1 MLLDARAWFRVALL
15 GLPAACSTMPPQTLP
30 PHVDHEFDARY
41 TVGQDGAL
49 RLPVTRRNLVIRELD
64 LQPAPIAEA
73 FGEGVRTL
81 RYRPGTTVTARG
93 ALRAYAKPD
102 GAMPTLEELLPG
114 AALRR

>member
-1 MLLDARAWFRVALL
+1 
-15 GLPAACSTMPPQTLP
+15 MPPQTLP

-41 TVGQDGAL
+41 TVGRDGAL
-49 RLPVTRRNLVIRELD
+49 RLPVTRRDLVIRELD
-64 LQPAPIAEA
+64 LQPAPTAEA

-81 RYRPGTTVTARG
+81 RYPPGTTVAARG